1 MLAEL
6 MSETAAATDNL
17 HPIRERLRPHLKLTS
32 KERVFVKALFQYDM
46 TINEVREL
54 PVFAMNVNEAYRFY
68 YRIMDQ
74 LLAAFKD
81 AGILDSMR
89 SLVAEVAPRVSVVI
103 AGEVV
108 SLAVTRIHYLEE
120 ADRRTTRCHA
130 EWQGAAQSGVIDESF
145 NKVTKRLAAYFS
157 AIDSTTAVSDKI
169 LGATYRDWSN
179 NSGGTLQIAGA
190 SRPLSIGK
198 RQLQELKARFAEKST
213 Q

>member
-6 MSETAAATDNL
+6 MSETNVATDNL

-32 KERVFVKALFQYDM
+32 QERVFVKALFQYDM

-54 PVFAMNVNEAYRFY
+54 PVFAMTVNEAYRFY

-74 LLAAFKD
+74 LLTAFKD

-89 SLVAEVAPRVSVVI
+89 SLVAEVAPRVPVAI
-103 AGEVV
+103 AGAVV

-120 ADRRTTRCHA
+120 SDRRTTRCHA
-130 EWQGAAQSGVIDESF
+130 EWQGVAHSGVIEESF
-145 NKVTKRLAAYFS
+145 NKVTKRLAPYFS

-169 LGATYRDWSN
+169 LHATYRDWSN
-179 NSGGTLQIAGA
+179 DSGATFQIAGA
-190 SRPLSIGK
+190 PRAFAIAK
-198 RQLQELKARFAEKST
+198 RQLQELKARFAEKSAP
-213 Q
+213 